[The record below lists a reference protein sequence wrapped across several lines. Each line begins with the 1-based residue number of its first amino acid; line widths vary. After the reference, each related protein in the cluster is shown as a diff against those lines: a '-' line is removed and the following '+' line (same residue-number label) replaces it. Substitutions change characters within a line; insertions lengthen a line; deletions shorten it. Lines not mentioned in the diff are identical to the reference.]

1 MTHLKILIKIADRH
15 KDWKYIVQSFGCNAD
30 TAEDL
35 VQEMYIKLQLKI
47 DQGLDISYEDN
58 DFNYS
63 YVFKTLRTLFLDLKR
78 KENKVVIV
86 NIEDVEIRTKEDD
99 IDYDK
104 AFENVE
110 KEVDQLFWYDRKVYQ
125 IIDDGSSIADLSRKT
140 KIPYYSLYNTFKKVK
155 DKLKKVI

>member
-1 MTHLKILIKIADRH
+1 
-15 KDWKYIVQSFGCNAD
+15 
-30 TAEDL
+30 
-35 VQEMYIKLQLKI
+35 
-47 DQGLDISYEDN
+47 
-58 DFNYS
+58 
-63 YVFKTLRTLFLDLKR
+63 LDLKR

>member
-1 MTHLKILIKIADRH
+1 MTHLKILIKIAERH
-15 KDWKYIVQSFGCNAD
+15 KDWKYIVQSFGCNTD

-35 VQEMYIKLQLKI
+35 VQEMYIKLQRKL
-47 DQGLDISYEDN
+47 DEGLDISYEDD

-78 KENKVVIV
+78 KEKKVTFV
-86 NIEDVEIRTKEDD
+86 NIEDIQILTKEDE
-99 IDYDK
+99 IDYST
-104 AFENVE
+104 AFEKVE
-110 KEVDQLFWYDRKVYQ
+110 YEVEQLFWYDRKVYQ

>member
-1 MTHLKILIKIADRH
+1 MTHSRILIKIAQRH
-15 KDWKYIVQSFGCNAD
+15 KDWKYIVQSFGCNSA

-35 VQEMYIKLQLKI
+35 VQEMYIKLQRKL
-47 DQGLDISYEDN
+47 DEGLDISYDDN
-58 DFNYS
+58 FNYS

-78 KENKVVIV
+78 KENKVIIV
-86 NIEDVEIRTKEDD
+86 NIEDVEIGAKEED

-104 AFENVE
+104 AFEDVE
-110 KEVDQLFWYDRKVYQ
+110 NEVGQLFWYDRKVYQ
-125 IIDDGSSIADLSRKT
+125 IIDNGSSIAELSRKT

>member
-1 MTHLKILIKIADRH
+1 MTHLKILIKIAQRH
-15 KDWKYIVQSFGCNAD
+15 KDWKYIVQSFGCNSD

-104 AFENVE
+104 AFEDVE

-125 IIDDGSSIADLSRKT
+125 IIDDGSSIAELSRKT

>member
-1 MTHLKILIKIADRH
+1 M
-15 KDWKYIVQSFGCNAD
+15 
-30 TAEDL
+30 
-35 VQEMYIKLQLKI
+35 
-47 DQGLDISYEDN
+47 
-58 DFNYS
+58 
-63 YVFKTLRTLFLDLKR
+63 DLKR

-104 AFENVE
+104 AFQNVE

>member
-1 MTHLKILIKIADRH
+1 MTHLKILIKIAQRH

-35 VQEMYIKLQLKI
+35 VQEMYIKLQRKLNE
-47 DQGLDISYEDN
+47 GLDISYEDT

-78 KENKVVIV
+78 KENKVIIV
-86 NIEDVEIRTKEDD
+86 NIEDVDIRTKEDD
-99 IDYDK
+99 VDYDK
-104 AFENVE
+104 AFEDVE
-110 KEVDQLFWYDRKVYQ
+110 NEVGQLFWYDRKVYQ
-125 IIDDGSSIADLSRKT
+125 IIDNGSSIAELSRKT

>member
-1 MTHLKILIKIADRH
+1 
-15 KDWKYIVQSFGCNAD
+15 
-30 TAEDL
+30 
-35 VQEMYIKLQLKI
+35 MYIKLQRKL
-47 DQGLDISYEDN
+47 DEGLDISYEDD

-78 KENKVVIV
+78 KEKKVTFV
-86 NIEDVEIRTKEDD
+86 NIEDIQILTKEDE
-99 IDYDK
+99 IDYST
-104 AFENVE
+104 AFEKVE
-110 KEVDQLFWYDRKVYQ
+110 YEVEQLFWYDRKVYQ